1 MQTCFGSE
9 IPESQLR
16 PLTNVPDDA
25 KREIWQQVTATNE
38 KITAK
43 VVQDAVSEWKSKNET
58 SSPNLVC
65 EQKSIE
71 IKTNKTPEDSL
82 ASEWGTL
89 ILENSSVIIAEQKK
103 TYNAQRKLNELK
115 AKQANLIQQG
125 VEKILT
131 SVEIQIALMNSFL
144 SFEI

>member
-1 MQTCFGSE
+1 M
-9 IPESQLR
+9 
-16 PLTNVPDDA
+16 
-25 KREIWQQVTATNE
+25 
-38 KITAK
+38 
-43 VVQDAVSEWKSKNET
+43 
-58 SSPNLVC
+58 
-65 EQKSIE
+65 
-71 IKTNKTPEDSL
+71 
-82 ASEWGTL
+82 
-89 ILENSSVIIAEQKK
+89 IIAEQKK